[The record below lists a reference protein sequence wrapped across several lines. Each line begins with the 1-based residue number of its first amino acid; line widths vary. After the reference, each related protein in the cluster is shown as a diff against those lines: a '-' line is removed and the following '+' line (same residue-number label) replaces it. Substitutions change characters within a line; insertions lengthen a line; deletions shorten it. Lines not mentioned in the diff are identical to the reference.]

1 MISTL
6 KKIIFPDAVLP
17 IAQQPNQER
26 ILVVKEN
33 DPQSAIHRL
42 EIKDIPD
49 ESFAF
54 TLDYKASSTDR
65 HQYCFK
71 QISAYLHPENGEGIN
86 KGCDAVLITSYKS
99 HWYALILDLKSE
111 KPDIPSTEKQLRN
124 SELFVK
130 YVCTLIN
137 GFYPEVNLQELTYK
151 HVYIT
156 TRMKSN
162 ATYHPNT
169 PSPSCKGVSVRVDD
183 QRATT
188 VHLGKLLGV

>member
-6 KKIIFPDAVLP
+6 AQIIFPGAVLP

-33 DPQSAIHRL
+33 DPKSAIYKL
-42 EIKDIPD
+42 KIKDVPD

-54 TLDYKASSTDR
+54 TLDHKTNKKDKKR
-65 HQYCFK
+65 YCFT

-86 KGCDAVLITSYKS
+86 KGCDAVLITYYEN
-99 HWYALILDLKSE
+99 HWYALILDLKSD

-130 YVCTLIN
+130 YLCTLIEN
-137 GFYPEVNLQELTYK
+137 FYREVTLHELTYK

-156 TRMKSN
+156 TRMKNN
-162 ATYHPNT
+162 ATYHPNNL
-169 PSPSCKGVSVRVDD
+169 PPSCKGVSVKVDD